1 MKKITVFLTVAVL
14 AAGAQAV
21 AADLQ
26 DWQSN
31 APKNVNTLKAPVRVV
46 NLWATWCGPCRKEM
60 PEMSAW

>member
-1 MKKITVFLTVAVL
+1 MKRIAIFLTAAL
-14 AAGAQAV
+14 FAAGAPAV

-31 APKNVNTLKAPVRVV
+31 VPKSVNTLKAPVRVV

-60 PEMSAW
+60 PEMSA